1 MISSRT
7 GEGASPSV
15 TASPSSRR
23 PPANPP
29 GPLADGT
36 AGLPKGLPPE
46 SRHSMN
52 AARVR
57 QGALPYLLVT
67 LGLP

>member
-15 TASPSSRR
+15 TASLSLPVA
-23 PPANPP
+23 PLPTP

-36 AGLPKGLPPE
+36 ADLPTE
-46 SRHSMN
+46 SQHSMN

>member
-15 TASPSSRR
+15 TASLSSRR
-23 PPANPP
+23 PPLPTP

-36 AGLPKGLPPE
+36 AGLPKE
-46 SRHSMN
+46 SQHSMN
-52 AARVR
+52 AARAR

>member
-15 TASPSSRR
+15 TASLSSRR
-23 PPANPP
+23 PLPTP

-36 AGLPKGLPPE
+36 AGLPTE
-46 SRHSMN
+46 SQHSMN

>member
-1 MISSRT
+1 MISPRT

-15 TASPSSRR
+15 TASLSLPVV
-23 PPANPP
+23 PLPTP
-29 GPLADGT
+29 GPLADGA
-36 AGLPKGLPPE
+36 AGLPPG
-46 SRHSMN
+46 SQHNMN
-52 AARVR
+52 AAQAR